1 MPTSEPTASGTVEV
15 AAAPEAVYAL
25 ITDLSVMTELAEETA
40 VLRWKKGGGAV
51 PGAVFRGTNRNG
63 WRRWTTTCTVT
74 DADPGRRF
82 AFNVSHTTLPVAR
95 WQYDIEPTTGGCTV
109 TESTWD
115 RRYGW
120 FAFASRPFTGVGDRA
135 GTNTRNIEAT
145 LQRLKARAERD
156 A

>member
-1 MPTSEPTASGTVEV
+1 MPTSDPTASATVAV
-15 AAAPEAVYAL
+15 GATPEAVYRL

-40 VLRWKKGGGAV
+40 VLRWRKGAGAE

-82 AFNVSHTTLPVAR
+82 AFNVSHTSLPVAR
-95 WQYDIEPTTGGCTV
+95 WQYDIEATLDGCTV

-120 FAFASRPFTGVGDRA
+120 FALASRPVTGVADRA
-135 GTNTRNIEAT
+135 DVNTRNIEAT
-145 LQRLKARAERD
+145 LQRLKARAERT